1 MKTEITTSRI
11 IAGALVVGVLL
22 FSAVT
27 SLLTNFTHIP
37 SEIDLLGKIAL
48 ALTIIGSFASRFMG
62 KFLLNKINKAAPLT
76 AQFAA
81 YKNSL
86 IIRLALL
93 EGPAMFT
100 IVLVML
106 TSNYEYYITTL
117 LLVAQMIG
125 LFPHKQRLIS
135 DMKLSKEEEAFIFH

>member
-11 IAGALVVGVLL
+11 IAGALLVGIVL

-27 SLLTNFTHIP
+27 ALLTNFTHIP

-48 ALTIIGSFASRFMG
+48 GLTIIGSFASRFIG
-62 KFLLNKINKAAPLT
+62 KLLLNKIDKKAPLKT
-76 AQFAA
+76 QFEA
-81 YKNSL
+81 YKTSL

-100 IVLVML
+100 IVNVML
-106 TSNYEYYITTL
+106 TSNYEYFITTFL
-117 LLVAQMIG
+117 LAAQMIG

-135 DMKLSKEEEAFIFH
+135 DMKLNKEEEETIFN